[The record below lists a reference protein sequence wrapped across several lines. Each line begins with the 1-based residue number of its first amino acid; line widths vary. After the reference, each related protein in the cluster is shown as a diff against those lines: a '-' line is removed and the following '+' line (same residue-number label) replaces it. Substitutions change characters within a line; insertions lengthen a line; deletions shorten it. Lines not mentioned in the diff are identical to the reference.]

1 MEQPIDSKTFLHDA
15 VKYSAGAAVGAGVLG
30 MFVSGITHA
39 ETKGVVWPY
48 PYALLDPE
56 KVRIKGHDTY
66 YAGGCCYGAFHAII
80 DELRTVVG
88 EPYISMPTQIMYY
101 GSGGGAGWGTL
112 CGAANGAAAFLSL
125 VLTQARSTVLVNEL
139 FGWYTQTKFPT
150 DTSNALAVA
159 SKFLT
164 NKDTTALAQNSCG
177 SILCHVSVTEWC
189 TAASI
194 PVGDAKR
201 KERCA
206 RLTGDVAAYAVK
218 LMNDEFQTK
227 FAPLYVVPSTTAGCN
242 ACHGSTGVKPV
253 VASNMECTQCHP
265 TAHKSTK
272 VPGGE
277 AEFAAPDTY
286 SLSNSFPNPFNPST
300 TIQFSIPVQESVTIS
315 IYDVHGRLVK
325 HLLNSQPF
333 NAGEYKSV
341 WDGTSDAGSQ
351 VAAGTY
357 FSRMQAGM
365 FSATTKMVL
374 GVCPSN
380 RAT

>member
-1 MEQPIDSKTFLHDA
+1 MDQNIDRKTFLQDA
-15 VKYSAGAAVGAGVLG
+15 VKYGAGAAIGAGVLG
-30 MFVSGITHA
+30 TFLSDITHA
-39 ETKGVVWPY
+39 GVKDVVWPF

-66 YAGGCCYGAFHAII
+66 YSGGCCYGAFHAII
-80 DELRTVVG
+80 DELRTAVG

-125 VLTQARSTVLVNEL
+125 VLTQARSSVLVNEL

-150 DTSNALAVA
+150 DTSNQLAVE
-159 SKFLT
+159 SKYLQNKLT
-164 NKDTTALAQNSCG
+164 TTLPQNSCG

-189 TAASI
+189 KTADI

-218 LMNDEFQTK
+218 LMNDEFQSK
-227 FAPLYVVPSTTAGCN
+227 FAPLYVVPATTVSCN
-242 ACHGSTGVKPV
+242 ACHNASGVKPE

-265 TAHKSTK
+265 TAHTSTK
-272 VPGGE
+272 VGDEETLAG
-277 AEFAAPDTY
+277 APESY
-286 SLSNSFPNPFNPST
+286 RMSNSYPNPFNPST
-300 TIQFSIPVQESVTIS
+300 TIQFAIPKQESVTIS

-325 HLLNSQPF
+325 HLVNSQPF
-333 NAGEYKSV
+333 SAGEFKTV
-341 WDGTSDAGSQ
+341 WDGTTDAGAH

-357 FSRMQAGM
+357 FSRMQAGS
-365 FSATTKMVL
+365 FHATSKMVL
-374 GVCPSN
+374 VK
-380 RAT
+380 

>member
-1 MEQPIDSKTFLHDA
+1 MEQPIDRKTFLQDA
-15 VKYSAGAAVGAGVLG
+15 VKYGAGAAVGAGVLG
-30 MFVSGITHA
+30 MFVSGVSHA
-39 ETKGVVWPY
+39 GTKDVVWPY
-48 PYALLDPE
+48 PYAVLDPE
-56 KVRIKGHDTY
+56 RVRIKGHDTY
-66 YAGGCCYGAFHAII
+66 YSGGCCYGAFHAII

-150 DTSNALAVA
+150 DTSNQLAVD
-159 SKFLT
+159 SKYLQ
-164 NKDTTALAQNSCG
+164 NKFATALPQNSCG

-189 TAASI
+189 KAAAI

-218 LMNDEFQTK
+218 LMNDEFQKK
-227 FAPLYVVPSTTAGCN
+227 FSALYVVPASTTGCN
-242 ACHGSTGVKPV
+242 TCHNSTGVQPE
-253 VASNMECTQCHP
+253 VAATMECTQCHP
-265 TAHKSTK
+265 TAHKATK
-272 VPGGE
+272 VGDTD
-277 AEFAAPDTY
+277 AAGVAPESY
-286 SLSNSFPNPFNPST
+286 RLSNSFPNPFNPST
-300 TIQFSIPVQESVTIS
+300 TILFSIPKEESVTIS

-325 HLLNSQPF
+325 HLVNSQPF

-341 WDGTSDAGSQ
+341 WDGTTDAGTQ
-351 VAAGTY
+351 VPAGTY
-357 FSRMQAGM
+357 FTRMQAGTYA
-365 FSATTKMVL
+365 ATNKMVL
-374 GVCPSN
+374 VK
-380 RAT
+380 